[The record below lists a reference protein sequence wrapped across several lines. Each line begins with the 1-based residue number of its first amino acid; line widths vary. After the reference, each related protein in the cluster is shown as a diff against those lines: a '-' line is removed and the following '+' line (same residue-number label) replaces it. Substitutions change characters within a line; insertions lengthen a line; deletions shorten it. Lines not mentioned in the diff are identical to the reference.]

1 MRITSKGRY
10 ALRAVL
16 ALAEMTKDR
25 ELVSISTLAEAEEIP
40 AVFLEQIFFKL
51 KKAELVKSV
60 RGPGGGFAFN
70 RSLDSL
76 TLREIFDAVGE
87 ELTMTFC
94 DRQKNK
100 CSRQSDC
107 IAHQVFDSISSRVND
122 YLDSITLQK
131 VLESKQFRPRSA

>member
-10 ALRAVL
+10 ALRAAL

-25 ELVSISTLAEAEEIP
+25 ELVSISSLAEAEEIP

-107 IAHQVFDSISSRVND
+107 IAHRVFDSISGRVND

-131 VLESKQFRPRSA
+131 VLESKEFRPRSA

>member
-10 ALRAVL
+10 ALRAAL

-25 ELVSISTLAEAEEIP
+25 ELVSISSLAEAEEIP

-51 KKAELVKSV
+51 KKAEIVKSV

-70 RSLDSL
+70 RPLNSL

-107 IAHQVFDSISSRVND
+107 IAHRVFDSISSRIND

-131 VLESKQFRPRSA
+131 VLESREFRPR

>member
-10 ALRAVL
+10 ALRAAL

-25 ELVSISTLAEAEEIP
+25 ELVSISTLAEAEGIP
-40 AVFLEQIFFKL
+40 SVFLEQIFFKL
-51 KKAELVKSV
+51 KKAEIVKSV

-70 RSLDSL
+70 RPLNSL
-76 TLREIFDAVGE
+76 TLREIFDAAGE

-100 CSRQSDC
+100 CSRISDC
-107 IAHQVFDSISSRVND
+107 IAHRVFDSVTNRIND
-122 YLDSITLQK
+122 YLDSLTLQK
-131 VLESKQFRPRSA
+131 VLESREFRPRSA